1 MLGDWGLGI
10 GKGAGGDEGDEGD
23 EGETQMLTPYYP
35 LPLPI
40 THYPLPMPFPLT
52 FTVSSDLVKVP
63 FARDDDQHSYC
74 IGQYSWMTFTSKV
87 VVCSE
92 RIAATVAFAP
102 AMVVMMGIL

>member
-10 GKGAGGDEGDEGD
+10 GDWGLGTGKGAGGDKGNEE
-23 EGETQMLTPYYP
+23 EKQMLTPYYP
-35 LPLPI
+35 LP
-40 THYPLPMPFPLT
+40 MPHLT
-52 FTVSSDLVKVP
+52 FTVSSNLVKVP

-74 IGQYSWMTFTSKV
+74 IWQYSWMIFTSKV

-92 RIAATVAFAP
+92 RMAATVAFAP